1 MAKKPHGLMLAIGLP
16 REGLGGPSKASD
28 HDYGA
33 GPPDGGPS
41 GDGMGGEDKGM
52 DNSSEDCVPVDCL
65 AMPDSDQGDKMADP
79 EPGDMVT
86 YTVEGKVT
94 RVEDGKAYIDRE
106 MINGKP
112 CEEPG
117 SGDGSASP
125 TGEGG
130 DDGAA
135 LESQARGMSGMNG

>member
-1 MAKKPHGLMLAIGLP
+1 MLAIGLP
-16 REGLGGPSKASD
+16 REGLGGPSRAGEDS
-28 HDYGA
+28 DYGGRQEPDA
-33 GPPDGGPS
+33 G
-41 GDGMGGEDKGM
+41 GDGAGQDAGM
-52 DNSSEDCVPVDCL
+52 DNSGEDCVPVDCL
-65 AMPDSDQGDKMADP
+65 AMPDSDNGDKMANP

-94 RVEDGKAYIDRE
+94 RVEDGKAYVDRE

-112 CEEPG
+112 CGEPG

-130 DDGAA
+130 DDHDA
-135 LESQARGMSGMNG
+135 LESDARGMSGLTP